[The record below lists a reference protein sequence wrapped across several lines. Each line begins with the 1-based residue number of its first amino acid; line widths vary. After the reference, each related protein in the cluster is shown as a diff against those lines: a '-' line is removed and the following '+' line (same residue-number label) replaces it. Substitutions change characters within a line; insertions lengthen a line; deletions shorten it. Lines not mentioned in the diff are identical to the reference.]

1 MYADD
6 GISAT
11 SVKFREGFKRMIA
24 DAKAGKIDLIITKS
38 VSRFAR
44 NTVDSLTTVR
54 ELKEIG
60 VEIYF
65 EKENIYT
72 LDSKGELLITIM
84 SSIAQEESRSISEN
98 VTWGHRKRFADG
110 KVSFAYS
117 SVLGFDRGPN
127 GEVVVNHEEA
137 KTVRLIFSLFLEGMT
152 PTAIAKELTERGI
165 KSPKGKDK
173 WCQGTVRRMLSNEKY
188 KGCALLQKQFTIDY
202 LTKKLVKN
210 EGQVPQY
217 YVEGSHEA
225 IIPKDIFMMVQEE
238 MGRRAHLETATGRR
252 SVYSGKYA
260 LSSIVY
266 CGHCGDVFQRTHWNC
281 RGRKKVV
288 WRCVSRLHKKDTEV
302 NCPART
308 VTEADLHE
316 VVVRAV
322 NEVFTRQEKLLPP
335 LRASIA
341 RALERNNNGPV
352 AELDARI
359 AGLEQEIL
367 KRNRAR
373 QDYDDL
379 GREVIRLREE
389 KYQLQLEDAEKEGMR
404 KKLSELEEMMAEI
417 GGQVTEYYDALVR
430 RLIERITVRDDKYV
444 VEFKS
449 GNEIDVRL

>member
-1 MYADD
+1 M
-6 GISAT
+6 ILP
-11 SVKFREGFKRMIA
+11 GF
-24 DAKAGKIDLIITKS
+24 TP
-38 VSRFAR
+38 
-44 NTVDSLTTVR
+44 
-54 ELKEIG
+54 IG
-60 VEIYF
+60 ECKVF
-65 EKENIYT
+65 T
-72 LDSKGELLITIM
+72 L
-84 SSIAQEESRSISEN
+84 QQ
-98 VTWGHRKRFADG
+98 H
-110 KVSFAYS
+110 
-117 SVLGFDRGPN
+117 
-127 GEVVVNHEEA
+127 
-137 KTVRLIFSLFLEGMT
+137 
-152 PTAIAKELTERGI
+152 
-165 KSPKGKDK
+165 
-173 WCQGTVRRMLSNEKY
+173 
-188 KGCALLQKQFTIDY
+188 
-202 LTKKLVKN
+202 
-210 EGQVPQY
+210 
-217 YVEGSHEA
+217 SHEA

-308 VTEADLHE
+308 VTETDLHE

-322 NEVFTRQEKLLPP
+322 NEVFTRQEELLPP

-359 AGLEQEIL
+359 ADLEQEIL